1 MSEHLKRLLV
11 DIRFYLLLFFVLRMY
26 GITDA
31 PLESSHSWRQVF
43 TNMIAI
49 ESVANQ
55 QHEFVIKNENKVW
68 LNLESNLEPLKSNE
82 NLIIT
87 SGRRDMRN
95 MYYAD
100 GKG

>member
-1 MSEHLKRLLV
+1 MSENLKRLLL
-11 DIRFYLLLFFVLRMY
+11 DIRFYLLYFFILRLY

-31 PLESSHSWRQVF
+31 PLESSHSWQQVF

-68 LNLESNLEPLKSNE
+68 LNLESNYYFRQKRYAQHVL
-82 NLIIT
+82 
-87 SGRRDMRN
+87 RRRQRMSSLQFQ
-95 MYYAD
+95 
-100 GKG
+100 